1 MIRKIIHINTE
12 KCNGCG
18 ICVNACHEG
27 AIGLK
32 DGKAV
37 LLREDYCDGLGD
49 CLPACPMD
57 AITFTTREAAAYDH
71 AAVQKHLE
79 NRHTQTQGKAA
90 ESHVGSGTETEHQHG
105 TEHPQGEHHQGKKS
119 HQGPEQSH
127 GTASPCQGL
136 ASLFQATAS
145 PCQGAASPCQAWNTP
160 HKTGVPCQAGE
171 GQSAEAAKKSQTV
184 SAAATEVDTAR
195 SQAVPT
201 QLRTWP
207 IQLKLLPVASPIF
220 QDANIL
226 IAADCTAYAYGDF
239 HCRFMK
245 NRIPVIACPKLD
257 TVDYSEKLEALF
269 SGNSI
274 QSVTVT
280 RMEVP
285 CCGGITYAVREA
297 LERVKESVGISI
309 PLTVVTISTEGEIL
323 STERDETAIKTQFP
337 KPPAETKSRQNG
349 NK

>member
-105 TEHPQGEHHQGKKS
+105 TEHSQGEHHQGKKS
-119 HQGPEQSH
+119 HQG
-127 GTASPCQGL
+127 
-136 ASLFQATAS
+136 
-145 PCQGAASPCQAWNTP
+145 
-160 HKTGVPCQAGE
+160 
-171 GQSAEAAKKSQTV
+171 
-184 SAAATEVDTAR
+184 TEVDTAR

>member
-79 NRHTQTQGKAA
+79 NRRAQFQDKA
-90 ESHVGSGTETEHQHG
+90 SRS
-105 TEHPQGEHHQGKKS
+105 
-119 HQGPEQSH
+119 
-127 GTASPCQGL
+127 
-136 ASLFQATAS
+136 
-145 PCQGAASPCQAWNTP
+145 
-160 HKTGVPCQAGE
+160 QAGE
-171 GQSAEAAKKSQTV
+171 GQSAKTAEQSQIAPAMGDAAGNAQP
-184 SAAATEVDTAR
+184 
-195 SQAVPT
+195 QAVPT
-201 QLRTWP
+201 QLKTWP
-207 IQLKLLPVASPIF
+207 VQLKLLPVASPIF
-220 QDANIL
+220 QDAHIL

-239 HCRFMK
+239 HSRFMK

-257 TVDYSEKLEALF
+257 AVDYSEKLEALF
-269 SGNSI
+269 SRNSI

-285 CCGGITYAVREA
+285 CCGGIAYAVKEA
-297 LERVKESVGISI
+297 LERVKESAGISI
-309 PLTVVTISTEGEIL
+309 PLTVVTISTEGDIL
-323 STERDETAIKTQFP
+323 STESE
-337 KPPAETKSRQNG
+337 
-349 NK
+349 